1 MLAYALTELHLILPL
16 SASQVL
22 VQNVL
27 CTPQA
32 AHLVLTSPPPPTA
45 DLPLAPG
52 SSHRYSKPNIT
63 LDSKYTWRETDK
75 EKHVCV
81 FRFQHSS
88 LHAFDYSGWVY
99 ILLSVIMMLG
109 YF

>member
-32 AHLVLTSPPPPTA
+32 AHLVLTLPPPTA

-52 SSHRYSKPNIT
+52 SSHR
-63 LDSKYTWRETDK
+63 
-75 EKHVCV
+75 
-81 FRFQHSS
+81 
-88 LHAFDYSGWVY
+88 
-99 ILLSVIMMLG
+99 
-109 YF
+109 